1 MPDNLIQIGFDVDAD
16 ALKSGL
22 DSVLAAMGS
31 AVANLKQQF
40 AGLDTQIK
48 PPQGLVDFQTALATG
63 AGGAET
69 QRKATEDQ
77 FAEQV
82 SEVKLL
88 QSLYQMSADDAIAEQ
103 ERIENKRFTSIQDQL
118 QAEATAANTSLQ
130 TQEQLQKQL
139 DALETQHDAKMRAL
153 TQQEAT
159 ETLHTWQSVLQPISS
174 AFSSSITAIIQ
185 GHETMSQALAKIGQ
199 SIESDF
205 VNLAVKRATNWL
217 ESELTMTTASTVGDA
232 TRNAE
237 HKLAL
242 AEGQAA
248 DAAAGSATVLGDANK
263 AFAGAYSAV
272 AGIPYVGPVLA
283 PIAGAAAFAAVAAY
297 DLFSAD
303 GGFDIPSGL
312 NPVTQLHAREMVLP
326 ANIAEPLRAGLAS
339 GGGIGGNNFHAHFG
353 DINVAGNAR
362 PADIKA
368 SVVAAVKQGFRE
380 GAFT

>member
-1 MPDNLIQIGFDVDAD
+1 MPDNFIQIGFDVDSDALKAGLAD
-16 ALKSGL
+16 AL
-22 DSVLAAMGS
+22 AAVSDAGKGIQ
-31 AVANLKQQF
+31 AQFANLN
-40 AGLDTQIK
+40 A
-48 PPQGLVDFQTALATG
+48 QTSQPARG
-63 AGGAET
+63 DGGAAA
-69 QRKATEDQ
+69 QNRKATQDQ
-77 FAEQV
+77 FAQQV
-82 SEVKLL
+82 ADVKLL
-88 QSLYQMSADDAIAEQ
+88 QSLYQLSADDAIAQQ
-103 ERIENKRFTSIQDQL
+103 ERIENARFKSIQDQL
-118 QAEATAANTSLQ
+118 QLEDQAADATVQTHQRLQQQLEALQ
-130 TQEQLQKQL
+130 S
-139 DALETQHDAKMRAL
+139 QHDAKIRQL

-174 AFSSSITAIIQ
+174 AFSSSITGIIQ
-185 GHETMSQALAKIGQ
+185 GHETMGQALAKIGQ
-199 SIESDF
+199 SIQSDF

-217 ESELTMTTASTVGDA
+217 ESELTMTTASEVGDA

-272 AGIPYVGPVLA
+272 AGIPVVGPVLA
-283 PIAGAAAFAAVAAY
+283 PVAGAAAFAAVAAY

-303 GGFDIPSGL
+303 SGFDIPSGL
-312 NPVTQLHAREMVLP
+312 NPITQLHAREMVLP
-326 ANIAEPLRAGLAS
+326 ADIADPLRAGLSS

-368 SVVAAVKQGFRE
+368 AVVAAVKQGFRE
-380 GAFT
+380 GAFA